1 MENKENPTEGIGNS
15 SSGKEAEE
23 EAMLQQN
30 AEGNSDETIMSKKEE
45 EVDDISVIR
54 GRIQELSAQ
63 IATVEDICRNQS
75 GSGWRIVCSSR
86 AVCDKLRQFNNVL
99 EEIGED
105 KKIVHDRLHELT
117 KEFKVTRSELKS
129 CGQFGQLDK
138 GNNDEKRGIETQVSS
153 RSCGES
159 ASERKENM
167 KDPNPVTTTET
178 TTSPQ
183 QDIMERLN
191 IPSHSST
198 ADADAAAAL
207 EFENYDPVKPMFCRQ
222 QSSGMRHHDE
232 EERKK
237 LENELIR
244 VEKEMKYDYF
254 FMKEVAT
261 GELKT
266 SLQWLH
272 DLKQQASETEVMIG
286 FQFIIVTTT

>member
-1 MENKENPTEGIGNS
+1 MEKIENRTNPTKSMGNS

-30 AEGNSDETIMSKKEE
+30 AEGNSDETIMNKKEE

-54 GRIQELSAQ
+54 GRIQELSAK
-63 IATVEDICRNQS
+63 IGTIEDTCRNQS

-86 AVCDKLRQFNNVL
+86 AACDKLRQYNNVL
-99 EEIGED
+99 EEIGDD
-105 KKIVHDRLHELT
+105 KKIVHDRLHELS
-117 KEFKVTRSELKS
+117 KELEVTRSELQL
-129 CGQFGQLDK
+129 CGQLDQLDK
-138 GNNDEKRGIETQVSS
+138 GNNDEKKCIKTEVSS

-159 ASERKENM
+159 PKTKIYMENQ
-167 KDPNPVTTTET
+167 NSVTTTE

-183 QDIMERLN
+183 QDIMERVN
-191 IPSHSST
+191 GPSHSST
-198 ADADAAAAL
+198 ADAATAL
-207 EFENYDPVKPMFCRQ
+207 EFENYDPVKPRHHHR
-222 QSSGMRHHDE
+222 QSSVMRHDDK

-237 LENELIR
+237 LEKELIR
-244 VEKEMKYDYF
+244 VEKEMKYDYY
-254 FMKEVAT
+254 FMEEVAT